1 MDAPDLVTD
10 VCAHLDLGVELVE
23 HAPVLLVQMAGGQQQ
38 VHIAV
43 GDWRETG
50 QGEEAGKTMAACRVV
65 M

>member
-1 MDAPDLVTD
+1 
-10 VCAHLDLGVELVE
+10 VELVE